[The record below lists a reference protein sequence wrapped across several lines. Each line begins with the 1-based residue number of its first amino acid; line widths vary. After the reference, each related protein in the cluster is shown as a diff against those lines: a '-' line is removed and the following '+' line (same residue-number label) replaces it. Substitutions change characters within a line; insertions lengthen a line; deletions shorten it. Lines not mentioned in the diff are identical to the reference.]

1 MNPHFYL
8 VLAAIIMVG
17 TAVLMW
23 RRGRSER
30 LDLELYV
37 AFIRRDFPQQRETA
51 QEIAARIAPIVGCG
65 INDLRPEHTLKQIF
79 EWSHDSIS
87 AVDFA
92 TAFGEEFAIALRPAF
107 STSVLSRGLDIK

>member
-8 VLAAIIMVG
+8 VRAAIIMVG

-23 RRGRSER
+23 PRWRSET
-30 LDLELYV
+30 LDWELYV
-37 AFIRRDFPQQRETA
+37 AFIRRDFPPQQRETA
-51 QEIAARIAPIVGCG
+51 QE
-65 INDLRPEHTLKQIF
+65 KQIF